1 MQSDQSIHSFVVRF
15 VDATPAAVA
24 AEGAEPPQPVWHG
37 TVRHVQSET
46 ELRFTRWQDAVA
58 FIARYVDIG
67 HGDEPA

>member
-1 MQSDQSIHSFVVRF
+1 VVRF
-15 VDATPAAVA
+15 VDATPAADA
-24 AEGAEPPQPVWHG
+24 AEGAEQPQPGWHG

-67 HGDEPA
+67 HGDGPA